1 MQILYHI
8 YPCVLLVLNLI
19 LCFLKCA
26 RNSGSVLHTH
36 LRLCTCPLS
45 LTPGCNVA
53 LVAAQMTVAD
63 AHVSA
68 GGGVAH
74 LPTAACALA
83 QSGEGRHDVSSR
95 VNTNC
100 IFLLPF
106 KPSEHYQVKWDRSTL
121 KHCMWKNSPSVSM
134 FMAAPFPSGWEH
146 PEHNLFPLTH
156 LRMYAHRVGGSKGT
170 LDSNFFPFNSTN
182 RKA

>member
-68 GGGVAH
+68 GSGIAH
-74 LPTAACALA
+74 LPTAASALA

-100 IFLLPF
+100 IFCCPLNRLNTIKWNETEVPWNTACGKTAPACRCSWQLL
-106 KPSEHYQVKWDRSTL
+106 SR
-121 KHCMWKNSPSVSM
+121 
-134 FMAAPFPSGWEH
+134 AAESIRNIISSRWHTYVCTHTGWE
-146 PEHNLFPLTH
+146 
-156 LRMYAHRVGGSKGT
+156 
-170 LDSNFFPFNSTN
+170 DQ
-182 RKA
+182 KAL